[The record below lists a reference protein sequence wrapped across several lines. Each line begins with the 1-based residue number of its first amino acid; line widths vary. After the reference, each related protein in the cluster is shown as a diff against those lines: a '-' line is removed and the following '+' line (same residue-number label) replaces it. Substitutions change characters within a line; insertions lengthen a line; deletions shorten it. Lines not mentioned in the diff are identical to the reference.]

1 MIQNI
6 KKTPEESFQIV
17 SRMLF
22 FIVQLLNFRKKKLI
36 PGILPLSA
44 IFIYSIKMFWR
55 NTCGKNKKLYE
66 IS

>member
-44 IFIYSIKMFWR
+44 ILI
-55 NTCGKNKKLYE
+55 L
-66 IS
+66 